1 MAAMVHK
8 WEYLT
13 VDRVVG
19 TGGHLIMRVNGQDIG
34 EKRGGRHHDRKY
46 PTLYEYINDLGVQ
59 GWELAG
65 LDAGQYIFRRL
76 LADAPETV
84 EPDLSSEQAD
94 EGAVSE
100 W

>member
-1 MAAMVHK
+1 MAQK

-13 VDRVVG
+13 LDRVVT
-19 TGGHLIMRVNGQDIG
+19 TGGALIMRVNGQDIG
-34 EKRGGRHHDRKY
+34 ERGGRHHDRKY
-46 PTLYEYINDLGVQ
+46 PTLYEYLNELGNQ

-65 LDAGQYIFRRL
+65 LDGGQYIFRRL

-84 EPDLSSEQAD
+84 EPDPSSEQTD